1 MRHIA
6 GASVP
11 SDERMAFY
19 FEKAKEA
26 QDCAAVAADPRARQ
40 SFIAASHS
48 WIALA
53 VDTQA
58 RFHRDWAAC
67 QRRA

>member
-1 MRHIA
+1 MQHIVA
-6 GASVP
+6 SSVP
-11 SDERMAFY
+11 SDERMSFY
-19 FEKAKEA
+19 FMKAREA
-26 QDCAAVAADPRARQ
+26 QECAAIAADPRARQ

-58 RFHRDWAAC
+58 RFHRNWAAC